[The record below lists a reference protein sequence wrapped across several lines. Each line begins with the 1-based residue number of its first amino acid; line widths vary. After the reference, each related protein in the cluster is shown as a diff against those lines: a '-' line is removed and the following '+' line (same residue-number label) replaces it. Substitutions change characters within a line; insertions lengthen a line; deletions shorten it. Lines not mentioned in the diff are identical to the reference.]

1 MCVTELACLTY
12 IVIFFTND
20 SSALLPCYVR
30 RLSYCLLPTNMLKCG
45 AIPLENIVMKK
56 LIQSV
61 KGTRE
66 FYPEE
71 MALRNYLYDK
81 VRSASQTF
89 GYQEWD
95 APFIEAIDLY
105 AAKSGEELVKK
116 QSFTFEDRGGELVTL
131 RPELTPS
138 LARMIAAKQGE
149 LNFPVRWWSFGPFWR
164 YEQPQ
169 KGRSREFFQWN
180 VDLLGVNSPE
190 ADAELIAM
198 GATFLRSVG
207 LSPELALIYVNNRRL
222 MDSEFDALGITQE
235 KRLDVSNLVDRRT
248 KMDPA
253 KWDAYALELGITQ
266 KQLDGLKDI
275 LGNLDLW
282 KKSDELTRL
291 FAALEALGVKDYVR
305 FDPNIMR
312 GLLYYTG
319 TVFEAFDVSGSL
331 KRAIFGGGR
340 YDNLLADVGGQ
351 PLSGVGFAMG
361 DVVIGIIL
369 QEAGLVPEFEPSP
382 AQVLVTVF
390 DEKLWMQ
397 SFSLASELRNAGLK
411 VMVYPEPAKL
421 PRQFKFADKMKMKVV
436 VTIGPDEAEK
446 GLAAVKNLSNGEQ
459 VIVTREA
466 VADEVRKIL

>member
-1 MCVTELACLTY
+1 MA
-12 IVIFFTND
+12 N
-20 SSALLPCYVR
+20 
-30 RLSYCLLPTNMLKCG
+30 K
-45 AIPLENIVMKK
+45 
-56 LIQSV
+56 IQAV

-66 FYPEE
+66 FYPEQ
-71 MALRNYLYDK
+71 MALRNFIFDK
-81 VRSASQTF
+81 VRSASQVF

-95 APFIEAIDLY
+95 GPFIETIDLY

-116 QSFTFEDRGGELVTL
+116 QSFTFEDRGGDFVTL

-149 LNFPVRWWSFGPFWR
+149 LTYPVRWWSFGPFWR

-180 VDLLGVNSPE
+180 IDMLGVNSPE
-190 ADAELIAM
+190 ADAELIAV

-207 LSPELALIYVNNRRL
+207 LSPERALIYVNNRRL
-222 MDSEFDALGITQE
+222 MDSEFDALGIPAE
-235 KRLDVSNLVDRRT
+235 KRLDVSNLVDRRA
-248 KMDPA
+248 KMDAA
-253 KWDAYALELGITQ
+253 KWDANAFDLGLNQT
-266 KQLDGLKDI
+266 QLDGLKAI
-275 LGNLDLW
+275 LGNFDLW
-282 KKSDELTRL
+282 KKSEELTRL
-291 FAALEALGVKDYVR
+291 FAALEALGVKEYVK

-319 TVFEAFDVSGSL
+319 TVFEAFDTSGSL

-369 QEAGLVPEFEPSP
+369 QEAGLLPEYQPSP

-390 DEKLWMQ
+390 DEKLWMT
-397 SFSLASELRNAGLK
+397 SFALAAELRGAGLN
-411 VMVYPEPAKL
+411 VMVSPEPTKL
-421 PRQFKFADKMKMKVV
+421 PKQFKFADKMKMKVALV
-436 VTIGPDEAEK
+436 LGPDEVEK
-446 GLAAVKNLSNGEQ
+446 GLVVIKNLVSGEQ
-459 VIVTREA
+459 VQVKKEA
-466 VADEVRKIL
+466 LVESVLGILKNA

>member
-1 MCVTELACLTY
+1 MA
-12 IVIFFTND
+12 N
-20 SSALLPCYVR
+20 
-30 RLSYCLLPTNMLKCG
+30 K
-45 AIPLENIVMKK
+45 
-56 LIQSV
+56 IQAV

-66 FYPEE
+66 FYPEQ
-71 MALRNYLYDK
+71 MALRNFIYSK
-81 VRSASQTF
+81 VRSAAQAF

-95 APFIEAIDLY
+95 APFIETIDLY

-116 QSFTFEDRGGELVTL
+116 QSFTFEDRGGDFVTL

-149 LNFPVRWWSFGPFWR
+149 LTFPVRWWSFGPFWR

-180 VDLLGVNSPE
+180 VDMLGVNSPE
-190 ADAELIAM
+190 ADAELIAV

-207 LSPELALIYVNNRRL
+207 LSPERALIYVNNRRL
-222 MDSEFDALGITQE
+222 MDSEFDALGIPAE

-248 KMDPA
+248 KMEPA
-253 KWDAYALELGITQ
+253 KWDAYALDLGLNQTQ
-266 KQLDGLKDI
+266 LEGLKSI
-275 LGNLDLW
+275 LGNFDLW
-282 KKSDELTRL
+282 KKSDELVRL
-291 FAALEALGVKDYVR
+291 FAALEALGVKEYVK

-319 TVFEAFDVSGSL
+319 TVFEAFDVTGSL

-369 QEAGLVPEFEPSP
+369 QEAGLVPEFIPSP

-397 SFSLASELRNAGLK
+397 SFALAAELRAAGLN
-411 VMVYPEPAKL
+411 VMVSPEPTKL
-421 PRQFKFADKMKMKVV
+421 PKQFKFADKMKMKVALV
-436 VTIGPDEAEK
+436 IGPDEAAQ
-446 GLAAVKNLSNGEQ
+446 GLVVVKNLVNGEQ
-459 VIVTREA
+459 VQVKKEA
-466 VADEVRKIL
+466 VLDSIQSVLKNA